1 MANGCSSLQKHTW
14 QYLPVLTRGILK
26 VFYSICE
33 RHIQESLAELQ
44 AREKKEGE
52 DKTLLE
58 LFAGVQTL

>member
-1 MANGCSSLQKHTW
+1 MVAGICKSILGW
-14 QYLPVLTRGILK
+14 LYLPVLTRDMFK